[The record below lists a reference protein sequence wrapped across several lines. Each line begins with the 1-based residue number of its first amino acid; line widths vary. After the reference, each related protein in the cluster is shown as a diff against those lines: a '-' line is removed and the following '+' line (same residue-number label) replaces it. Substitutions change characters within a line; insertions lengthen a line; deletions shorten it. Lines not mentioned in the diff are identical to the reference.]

1 VRLLRTPRQWDR
13 RTTIVATLGPATST
27 PEIVRRLIE
36 TGVDVVRLNFSHG
49 TQETHAEAYAL
60 VREAEK
66 AVGKPVAVLQDLA
79 GPKVRVGRLPGGS
92 LELRE
97 GQLLTIGADAPGG
110 DPSRIAT
117 TYAGLARDVHQGD
130 RILLDDGA
138 LELVVE
144 SAGRTE
150 VRTRVVR
157 GGILYEHKGL
167 NVPGVT
173 LQVPVMTEKDYDD
186 LAFGIRLG
194 VDYVAMSFVQRPEDL
209 RPCRRAMARLG
220 RQVPIVAKLEK
231 AGAIVALE
239 GILRAADAVMVARG
253 DLGVELPAE
262 QVPVLQKTII
272 ARANDVGIPVIT
284 ATQMLDSMVDRPRP
298 TRAETSDVAN
308 AILDG
313 TDAVM
318 LSEETAVGKYPVE
331 AVAMM
336 DRIARAVESASP
348 AVFTARAGARRGT
361 AASVARA
368 AAALADELDVRA
380 IVVIT
385 RTGRTAELVSKQRAR
400 APLVAFTEEEGTAR
414 RLMLWWGIRAYPTMF
429 LDNTDAML
437 THIEGELLRR
447 RLVGAGET
455 IVLIGSAP
463 VVARG
468 RTNFVKVHRIRG
480 ANTAQRRRPTEARR

>member
-1 VRLLRTPRQWDR
+1 MKLLRTPRQWDR
-13 RTTIVATLGPATST
+13 RTTIVATLGPATCT
-27 PEIVRRLIE
+27 PELVRRLIE
-36 TGVDVVRLNFSHG
+36 AGADVFRLNFSHG

-60 VREAEK
+60 VREAER
-66 AVGKPVAVLQDLA
+66 AVGRPVAVLQDLA
-79 GPKVRVGRLPGGS
+79 GPKVRVGPLPGGS
-92 LELRE
+92 VALRE
-97 GQLLTIGADAPGG
+97 GEPLILSADSAGDGG
-110 DPSRIAT
+110 RRIAT
-117 TYAGLARDVHQGD
+117 THPGLVRDVRKGD

-138 LELVVE
+138 LELLVE
-144 SAGRTE
+144 ATGRE
-150 VRTRVVR
+150 GVRTRVVR
-157 GGILYEHKGL
+157 GGILYAHKGL
-167 NVPGVT
+167 NVPGVP
-173 LQVPVMTEKDYDD
+173 LRVPVMTEKDYDD

-209 RPCRRAMARLG
+209 VPCRRAMARLG

-239 GILRAADAVMVARG
+239 GILRTADAVMVARG

-284 ATQMLDSMVDRPRP
+284 ATQMLDSMVDHPRP

-336 DRIARAVESASP
+336 DRIARVVESTNP
-348 AVFTARAGARRGT
+348 AIFTARAGARRGT

-368 AAALADELDVRA
+368 AAGLADELNVRA

-414 RLMLWWGIRAYPTMF
+414 RLTLWWGIRAYATTF

-437 THIEGELLRR
+437 THVEGELLRR
-447 RLVGAGET
+447 RLAAAGET
-455 IVLIGSAP
+455 IVLVGSAP

-468 RTNFVKVHRIRG
+468 RTNFVKVHRIRS
-480 ANTAQRRRPTEARR
+480 ANTAQRRRPAEARR

>member
-1 VRLLRTPRQWDR
+1 MKLLRAPRHWHR
-13 RTTIVATLGPATST
+13 RTTIVATLGPATCT
-27 PEIVRRLIE
+27 PDIVRRLIE
-36 TGVDVVRLNFSHG
+36 AGVDVVRLNFSHG

-60 VREAEK
+60 VRQAEA
-66 AVGKPVAVLQDLA
+66 AVGRPVAVLQDLA
-79 GPKVRVGRLPGGS
+79 GPKVRVGLLPRGPM
-92 LELRE
+92 ELRE
-97 GQLLTIGADAPGG
+97 GQPLIISADSAAGER
-110 DPSRIAT
+110 SIAT
-117 TYAGLARDVHQGD
+117 TYEGLARDVHKGD

-144 SAGRTE
+144 SSGRGR
-150 VRTRVVR
+150 VQTRVVR
-157 GGILYEHKGL
+157 GGTLHEHKGL

-173 LQVPVMTEKDYDD
+173 LRVPVMTEKDYDD

-194 VDYVAMSFVQRPEDL
+194 VDYVAMSFVQRPEDIMQ
-209 RPCRRAMARLG
+209 CRKAMARQGAQL
-220 RQVPIVAKLEK
+220 PIIAKLEK
-231 AGAIVALE
+231 AGAIVALD
-239 GILRAADAVMVARG
+239 GILRTADAVMVARG

-284 ATQMLDSMVDRPRP
+284 ATQMLDSMVDHPRP

-318 LSEETAVGKYPVE
+318 LSEETAVGRYPVE
-331 AVAMM
+331 AVAVM
-336 DRIARAVESASP
+336 DRIARVVESTNP
-348 AVFTARAGARRGT
+348 AIFTARAGARRGT

-368 AAALADELDVRA
+368 AATLADELEARA

-414 RLMLWWGIRAYPTMF
+414 RLMLWWGIRAFATTF

-437 THIEGELLRR
+437 GHIERELLRR
-447 RLVGAGET
+447 RLAARGET
-455 IVLIGSAP
+455 IVLVGSAP

-480 ANTAQRRRPTEARR
+480 ANSPDERRPAEARR